1 MLLSRN
7 KKTIHQYFM
16 VKKVAYLEMCLIS
29 TVCSGKYIVKGISRS
44 NLNLFT
50 SLDSEI
56 DSG

>member
-7 KKTIHQYFM
+7 KKTINTLWL
-16 VKKVAYLEMCLIS
+16 KKVAYLEMCLIS
-29 TVCSGKYIVKGISRS
+29 TVCSGKYIVKGISHS